1 MYTQRGFRTLV
12 VGYKKFSKEEY
23 EIFREEVN
31 LARQTMGPE
40 RGDSVKQIYEQIEQ
54 GLTLLG
60 VTAVEDRLQ
69 DGVPET
75 MEKLRAA
82 GIKVYITSK

>member
-1 MYTQRGFRTLV
+1 
-12 VGYKKFSKEEY
+12 
-23 EIFREEVN
+23 
-31 LARQTMGPE
+31 MGPE